1 MITKLQDYQFKICYI
16 KGKDN
21 VMADFASRPPNDGLS
36 TFDELRKELDEN
48 AQTNDVNAVMRVD
61 LREIV

>member
-48 AQTNDVNAVMRVD
+48 AQVNAVMRVD
-61 LREIV
+61 LREIIR